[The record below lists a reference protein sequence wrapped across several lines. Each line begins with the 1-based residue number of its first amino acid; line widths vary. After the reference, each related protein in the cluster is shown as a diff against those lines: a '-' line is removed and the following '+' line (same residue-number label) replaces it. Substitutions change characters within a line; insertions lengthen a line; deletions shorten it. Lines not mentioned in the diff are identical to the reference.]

1 MYFVINPKFLKVFW
15 SKLIV
20 QMDYFVQDQTSGCL
34 IFKKRFLHFDKSTQF
49 LSLDFREISKMVK
62 KPLFEY
68 FWIVAHHR
76 FLETDL
82 KFFLKNSTHALTAWA
97 WRNLSLTS
105 TLKWCTFKRLF
116 HSVTFFDVIFDREKE
131 AVQAQNTKN
140 NSEFRHDAYN

>member
-1 MYFVINPKFLKVFW
+1 MFLIRRCPFFILRIFI
-15 SKLIV
+15 SPNLFPSIELI
-20 QMDYFVQDQTSGCL
+20 
-34 IFKKRFLHFDKSTQF
+34 KSTQL
-49 LSLDFREISKMVK
+49 LSLDFKEISRIVK
-62 KPLFEY
+62 KPLFKY
-68 FWIVAHHR
+68 TWLAAHHR
-76 FLETDL
+76 FRETDL